1 MVRNMASVAKN
12 SYIEISRTIGSD
24 TVNIQNGKFFRGYVY
39 NMSLEVGYN
48 GNPTSLVLNL
58 TLNRTLN
65 KVRQSDDARTRR
77 RADIR
82 RVEALIQN
90 QKKAPVN
97 QVGNLG
103 NTGTGSY
110 LGVQNDIARIADRDF
125 NINPNYMGVNCSYD
139 IVIKNGDGQETYSFK
154 NFKITS
160 FSISKRDDQ
169 KILTLS
175 LQDNSFVLN
184 KIYVGLLGQEVAIDS
199 RSEADAIVN
208 NIKMSCPRVGISSAG
223 GEVTLNNLKQTL
235 HFSNSSLRDKI
246 RESFK
251 NVEVKTRDL
260 EFISGDEEDDKA
272 NYIIIKS
279 KNRNKDIFNGY
290 GAVILLGEEEFKD
303 APCAAAEVSYEFGTL
318 KKAVIKLGIELKS
331 VEGADGFKDKSN
343 GKLRKNYHGTLKQ
356 VLNQWCQDFA
366 YSYCVDFKTSNKNKL
381 VLHSV
386 DLASSYTKEALLS
399 SKLNLENAEANQSAT
414 KFVIKSEDLSYD
426 LSAQQSKI
434 YSSFYFKDAR
444 ERQVDFE
451 KDLGFENLYN
461 INLQRIFPQLFGNRT
476 TKRDFSGSFRTYR
489 DVLTSAILGKYSPSL
504 RAIYNYSIGAY
515 EALGFLPIDFGSLR
529 GSEVAMPNDK
539 DLIFSEGLAQV
550 LNYSSENLFTG
561 NGDPCYNM
569 HLGFYNQ
576 ELAESVLEM
585 ENFIADFVGRYFWTD
600 EADLLEGELGNE
612 EYYTKYEV
620 TSSAP
625 VEKVLAGQL
634 YNLDVFKKARYLIN
648 SIASVFSAGTAN
660 YFKAYNQIV
669 EASSNVLTVCAQASD
684 ALSQLKYN
692 SAKLRKYRFFH
703 ERTGSAYGA
712 YQEFIEN
719 IQKLDITIS
728 SRTTSP
734 PVKIDLGKTYA
745 PEFIEMTPVSL
756 GALQAVLPI
765 NINNVSFGSFRFV
778 ACIGVRRE
786 FQIFSFLTRGRI
798 SNPIEIQNSIYA
810 RCSSIL
816 NIASSG
822 KESNVA
828 RNLQACNQTVL
839 YQTCIEPYEQ
849 SVTAQGEDD
858 SINFAAGPS
867 PYSCFAVRV
876 RRLNSKILD
885 NFILNSIYTASNQGG
900 NLRLDPLVSGDG
912 LRVQDLRRA
921 SSISYNFLKRT
932 LSFETI
938 VAPSQ
943 ASYNIRLISKT
954 TSKYFNKFQN
964 FIKGGL
970 EDPLDVL
977 NIVNNEN
984 FSLQLDV
991 QNITPNLRELYTD
1004 ETNASYVSPGPIEIQ
1019 STSPSPM
1026 YIEYQGYES
1035 NDPTYAFT
1043 TFNEYHNALRNV
1055 YDSKNS
1061 SFSEPNLKFNA
1072 DIFCS
1077 EITSD
1082 LDNTLSINNGLTKL
1096 SINLGE
1102 DGLNLNCSFESS
1114 PAAMESLESLI
1125 LRNRPNIKLINT
1137 NIFQ

>member
-1 MVRNMASVAKN
+1 MASVAKN